1 MIPLASLSKCS
12 PPDAGGQSS
21 KRSPFPV
28 GLTVLNTNSQVKDA
42 AGHICFVPVLD
53 TDALSTVDRTKANN
67 LVRQGCIN
75 TIIARIE
82 AVAAVGFTC
91 RLPDEVGVMHD
102 RCCRPF
108 LCAMQLDSKET
119 YAYAGLR
126 SERCCPWCRLR
137 NGRSIFRI
145 ARPHNTDEIK
155 RLWVAADA
163 PNNSDE
169 RRQARARLRRHGW
182 HDTRRCGLLDVAD
195 ACLLPGPQ
203 GGGPLRGIIGVDVLH
218 GIYQAW
224 HGYLFDVLGLLMPT
238 AEAAHRKALDA
249 VVGGFVLRDPQSGK
263 RLRRLTSLLGKEG
276 LTAEKR
282 VILLFLLTNGL
293 GTSASV
299 LGLPREVSAVALQCV
314 SSCEIVFLAC
324 RNHRPY
330 TEMELITIFE
340 EQGVQFFAALEQLR
354 DHADTG
360 VSTHAHSIF
369 VHSRE
374 CIL

>member
-1 MIPLASLSKCS
+1 M
-12 PPDAGGQSS
+12 
-21 KRSPFPV
+21 
-28 GLTVLNTNSQVKDA
+28 
-42 AGHICFVPVLD
+42 
-53 TDALSTVDRTKANN
+53 
-67 LVRQGCIN
+67 
-75 TIIARIE
+75 
-82 AVAAVGFTC
+82 
-91 RLPDEVGVMHD
+91 
-102 RCCRPF
+102 
-108 LCAMQLDSKET
+108 
-119 YAYAGLR
+119 
-126 SERCCPWCRLR
+126 
-137 NGRSIFRI
+137 
-145 ARPHNTDEIK
+145 
-155 RLWVAADA
+155 
-163 PNNSDE
+163 
-169 RRQARARLRRHGW
+169 
-182 HDTRRCGLLDVAD
+182 
-195 ACLLPGPQ
+195 
-203 GGGPLRGIIGVDVLH
+203 DVLH